1 MNPHETK
8 STITKKERNRSQTPV
23 NQSMKQSFNS
33 GIGIRD
39 RSVTPMSIFNSNYAK
54 VNQSVIN
61 NTNRNGT
68 NSNDKSKNL
77 KNLGEEVNR
86 IKNVNQL

>member
-1 MNPHETK
+1 
-8 STITKKERNRSQTPV
+8 
-23 NQSMKQSFNS
+23 MKQSFNS

-61 NTNRNGT
+61 NTNTNTNTNRNGT
-68 NSNDKSKNL
+68 NDKPKNL

>member
-1 MNPHETK
+1 
-8 STITKKERNRSQTPV
+8 
-23 NQSMKQSFNS
+23 MKQSFNS

-54 VNQSVIN
+54 VNQSKIN
-61 NTNRNGT
+61 NNRNCT
-68 NSNDKSKNL
+68 NSNDKPKNL